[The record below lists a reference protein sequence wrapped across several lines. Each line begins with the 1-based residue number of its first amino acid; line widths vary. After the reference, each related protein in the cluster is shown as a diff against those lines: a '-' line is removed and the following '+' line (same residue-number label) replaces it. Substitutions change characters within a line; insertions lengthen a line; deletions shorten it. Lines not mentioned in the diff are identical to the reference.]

1 MSFKISKKRIIEDKD
16 PPYLIAEI
24 GSNHNG
30 DMDLCRKIID
40 SAKTAG
46 ADCVKFQFFSSN
58 SIFSKKVYEDNYF
71 IADDY
76 RNRTD
81 YTLKEIVEAYS
92 IKKNQ
97 LIEMKSYSK
106 KLGLDFLVTPFS
118 KEEADILVN
127 EIGVDFIKIASMD
140 CNNYDFIE
148 YIGKKNLPTILST
161 GLCDLDEINKAVK
174 AFEKS
179 GNKDLI
185 LLHCV
190 SIYPPKDKET
200 NLNRIKT
207 LKDLYGYPVGF
218 SDHSK
223 GAELPIA
230 SVALGVKVI
239 EKHFTTDKKMKGW
252 DHHMSIDAEDL
263 SLISK
268 GTKRVFEALGSS
280 KIFRVESKERVDSFR
295 RSVVARVNIQKEQII
310 TEEMLDVKRPGTG
323 LPPDQL
329 KNIVGKKAKRNISQ
343 DELLK
348 KRDF

>member
-1 MSFKISKKRIIEDKD
+1 MNFNISKNKVIKDKD
-16 PPYLIAEI
+16 PPYIIAEI

-30 DMDLCRKIID
+30 NMDLCKKIID
-40 SAKTAG
+40 SAKSAG

-76 RNRTD
+76 RNRKD
-81 YTLKEIVEAYS
+81 YTLKEIVETYS
-92 IKKNQ
+92 IKKKQ

-118 KEEADILVN
+118 KEEADILIN

-148 YIGKKNLPTILST
+148 FIGKKNIPTILST

-190 SIYPPKDKET
+190 SIYPPKDIET

-207 LKDLYGYPVGF
+207 LRDLYGYPVGF

-223 GAELPIA
+223 GFELPIA
-230 SVALGVKVI
+230 SVAFGVKVI
-239 EKHFTTDKKMKGW
+239 EKHFTIDKNMEGR
-252 DHHMSIDAEDL
+252 DHHMSIDGEDL
-263 SLISK
+263 NLISK
-268 GTKRVFEALGSS
+268 GTKRVFDALGSS
-280 KIFRVESKERVDSFR
+280 KIFRVESKERTDSFR
-295 RSVVARVNIQKEQII
+295 RSVVARENINKEQVI
-310 TEEMLDVKRPGTG
+310 TKELLDVKRPGTG
-323 LPPDQL
+323 LHPEEL
-329 KNIVGKKAKRNISQ
+329 KNIIGKKSKRNISQ
-343 DELLK
+343 DELIK
-348 KRDF
+348 KSDY